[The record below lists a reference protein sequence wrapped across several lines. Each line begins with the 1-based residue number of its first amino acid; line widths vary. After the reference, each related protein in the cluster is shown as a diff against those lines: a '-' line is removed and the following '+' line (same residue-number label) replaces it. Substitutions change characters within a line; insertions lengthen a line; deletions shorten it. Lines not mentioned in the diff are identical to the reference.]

1 MRKHVHLIA
10 IAAICLWASASHA
23 QEAKIRKA
31 EDAVKLLRYKEAIQL
46 YEEVLAKK
54 EDLQVRLSLAL
65 AYRKL
70 QDYERAASTFSK
82 IKDWSNISADYML
95 QYGCVLVR
103 SESCGDAQT
112 WFNAYLERNPHD
124 SRAPMFRNACAA
136 MQQLMTCN
144 EGLYEVFLLP
154 FNSPQSEMAPMIYGD
169 NLVFASDR
177 NAEQGA
183 FLDLFVANRID
194 SSAEAQVFASE
205 LNTRLHEATAFFNK
219 SGDQIFF
226 TRSRTGSKY
235 VTDSRIVPLEIMTA
249 GLNSSKQ
256 WADVQP
262 IPLTDPAYSAAH
274 PFLSANERRLYFS
287 SDMPGGFGGKDLYYS
302 EKTSMGWGPPI
313 NLGPEINTRGDEIF
327 PFIGPD
333 NRLYF
338 SSDGHPSLGGQ
349 DIMVSTLQPNGNW
362 TNGENL
368 GTPFNSTYDDF
379 SFIMAPDG
387 LSGYFASSRPGG
399 PGRDDIYG
407 FKLLYR
413 QLSLAFQNSVTGEA
427 VEGATL
433 KTRCDMLPN
442 SSLRVPVYACC
453 NITVSA
459 PGYDD
464 TAVEI
469 CGDDAQVDYS
479 RPYPI
484 ALQPER
490 KYTLRGTTTDGYT
503 GAPLSNAVVLVFEA
517 GNYFNSVVSGSDG
530 AFMCE
535 LPKNKCFTF
544 KVEKG
549 DYFARSMPDTICTT
563 GKTYEFSL
571 QSALQPFRVNAS
583 RISSGPAKGVFV
595 PGIPTGDD
603 REAPFV
609 LQIYYDLHSTRFRDD
624 NLPEMQRLQRLLQD
638 NPNISVE
645 ISSHTDT
652 RGEPDFNLR
661 LSQKRAELVV
671 EWLIGKGIDGRR
683 LTAKGYGETRPVNHC
698 LDGVTCPESDH
709 QLNRRT
715 EFRVLGSR

>member
-1 MRKHVHLIA
+1 MRKHVHHLIA
-10 IAAICLWASASHA
+10 IAAICLWASASYA
-23 QEAKIRKA
+23 QDAKIRRA
-31 EDAVKLLRYKEAIQL
+31 EEAFKLLRYKEAIQL

-70 QDYERAASTFSK
+70 QDYDRAAATFSK
-82 IKDWSNISADYML
+82 IKDWSNISPDYML

-103 SESCGDAQT
+103 SSDCEDAQQ
-112 WFNAYLERNPHD
+112 WFNAYLARNPHD

-136 MQQLMTCN
+136 MQQLMVCN
-144 EGLYEVFLLP
+144 EGLYEVFPMP
-154 FNSPQSEMAPMIYGD
+154 FNTEQSEMAPMIYG
-169 NLVFASDR
+169 NQLVFASDR
-177 NAEQGA
+177 NAEQGP
-183 FLDLFVANRID
+183 FLDLFSADRFD
-194 SSAEAQVFASE
+194 STAQAQVFAPE
-205 LNTRLHEATAFFNK
+205 LNTRLHEATAFFNS
-219 SGDQIFF
+219 SGNQVFF
-226 TRSRTGSKY
+226 TRSRAGNKNL
-235 VTDSRIVPLEIMTA
+235 TDSRIVPLEIMTA
-249 GLNSSKQ
+249 QQSGDQ
-256 WADVQP
+256 WTDVQA

-274 PFLSANERRLYFS
+274 PFLTANGRRLYFS
-287 SDMPGGFGGKDLYYS
+287 SDMPGGFGGKDLYYA
-302 EKTSMGWGPPI
+302 EKTSIGWGMPI

-338 SSDGHPSLGGQ
+338 SSDGHPGLGGQ
-349 DIMVSTLQPNGNW
+349 DIMVSTLQPSGNW
-362 TNGENL
+362 TNGENI
-368 GTPFNSTYDDF
+368 GTPFNSQYDDF
-379 SFIMAPDG
+379 SFILAPDG
-387 LSGYFASSRPGG
+387 LTGYFASSRPGG
-399 PGRDDIYG
+399 AGRDDIYG

-427 VEGATL
+427 VEGASV

-442 SSLRVPVYACC
+442 YSLRVPVYACC
-453 NITVSA
+453 NLTVSA

-464 TAVEI
+464 AVVEI
-469 CGDDAQVDYS
+469 CGEDTRVDYS
-479 RPYPI
+479 RPYPV

-490 KYTLRGTTTDGYT
+490 KYTLRGTATDGYT
-503 GAPLSNAVVLVFEA
+503 GTPLSNAVVLIFEA
-517 GNYFNSVVSGSDG
+517 GNYFNSVVSGADG

-535 LPKNKCFTF
+535 LPKNKCYTF

-549 DYFARSMPDTICTT
+549 DYFSRSLADTICTT
-563 GKTYEFSL
+563 GKTFDFSL
-571 QSALQPFRVNAS
+571 QSALQPFRANSS
-583 RISSGPAKGVFV
+583 RTGSGPAKGVFI

-624 NLPEMQRLQRLLQD
+624 NLPEMERLLRLLQD

-652 RGEPDFNLR
+652 RGEADFNLR

-683 LTAKGYGETRPVNHC
+683 LMAKGYGEARPVNQC
-698 LDGVTCPESDH
+698 LDGVTCPESEH